1 MENQQGAA
9 TASCRSPVTCTNP
22 HGGKELTCVSVKV
35 SCVRANDIEVAECH
49 MQKLL
54 DLVHKSNAGVDV
66 YDIIDRFQLDLV
78 SQVFLGESTNS
89 LSATQQPFRKAMET
103 LLTYN
108 TNRLLFGY
116 VPLMPLPDQNLDA
129 SEPPF

>member
-1 MENQQGAA
+1 MEDQQGAA
-9 TASCRSPVTCTNP
+9 TASCRSSIVCANP
-22 HGGKELTCVSVKV
+22 HGEKRLTSVSLKV
-35 SCVRANDIEVAECH
+35 SCVRANDIDVAECH

-54 DLVHKSNAGVDV
+54 DLVHKSNTGVDV

-116 VPLMPLPDQNLDA
+116 VQLMPLPDQNLEV
-129 SEPPF
+129 SETPY

>member
-1 MENQQGAA
+1 
-9 TASCRSPVTCTNP
+9 
-22 HGGKELTCVSVKV
+22 
-35 SCVRANDIEVAECH
+35 

-54 DLVHKSNAGVDV
+54 DLAHNSYTGVDV

-89 LSATQQPFRKAMET
+89 LSATQQPFRRAMET

-116 VPLMPLPDQNLDA
+116 VSLILLLYQMTAL
-129 SEPPF
+129 

>member
-1 MENQQGAA
+1 
-9 TASCRSPVTCTNP
+9 
-22 HGGKELTCVSVKV
+22 
-35 SCVRANDIEVAECH
+35 

-54 DLVHKSNAGVDV
+54 KLVQNSNRGVDV

-78 SQVFLGESTNS
+78 SQVFLGESTDS

-116 VPLMPLPDQNLDA
+116 VKLIALPGKNRENFCQLD
-129 SEPPF
+129 

>member
-1 MENQQGAA
+1 
-9 TASCRSPVTCTNP
+9 
-22 HGGKELTCVSVKV
+22 
-35 SCVRANDIEVAECH
+35 

-116 VPLMPLPDQNLDA
+116 VPLMPLLDQNLDA